1 MKVSKE
7 DKISILR
14 LTIISLFGVSLSVLF
29 IFLYYKFNNTIMTIL
44 TLLLSLVFMIGTI
57 LFINKK
63 ENIFV
68 NIKKAVVFFPLIYT
82 TIVFA
87 FLLFIEQKRIF
98 ENASKILD
106 CLIWAVYT
114 MPSFMIVILIVMLLL
129 LMLGYAG

>member
-14 LTIISLFGVSLSVLF
+14 LTIISLFGVGLSVLF
-29 IFLYYKFNNTIMTIL
+29 IFLYYKFNNIIMTIL
-44 TLLLSLVFMIGTI
+44 TLLLSLVFTIGTI

>member
-1 MKVSKE
+1 MKGSKE